1 MSKKTILLIE
11 DDSVLG
17 EVMKKRVETEGYNC
31 YWEHDGKD
39 GMTRLFEVHP
49 DLVLL
54 DIVMPNM
61 NGYEVLEMINADKT
75 LSAIPII
82 VISNSGQPVEIEK
95 ILKLGAKDYIVK
107 AHFSPDEVLE
117 KVKNLIGPGGEDSAA
132 KPHATHHAKSPEN
145 TKILIMEDEPML
157 SDIVSTRFKQ
167 EHYQVF
173 LANDGEVGLAMAK
186 DVHPDLVLL
195 DLLMPGTSGFEVL
208 KKLKEDNSLAKI
220 PVVVFSNLVQG
231 REIEECH
238 RLGAA
243 DFLVKAKF
251 TPTQIVKRVQSILE
265 KQPR

>member
-107 AHFSPDEVLE
+107 SDTSIQDV
-117 KVKNLIGPGGEDSAA
+117 VKKI
-132 KPHATHHAKSPEN
+132 KSYI
-145 TKILIMEDEPML
+145 K
-157 SDIVSTRFKQ
+157 
-167 EHYQVF
+167 
-173 LANDGEVGLAMAK
+173 
-186 DVHPDLVLL
+186 
-195 DLLMPGTSGFEVL
+195 
-208 KKLKEDNSLAKI
+208 
-220 PVVVFSNLVQG
+220 
-231 REIEECH
+231 
-238 RLGAA
+238 
-243 DFLVKAKF
+243 
-251 TPTQIVKRVQSILE
+251 
-265 KQPR
+265 